1 MTGGWT
7 LRGPQETV
15 IRIVRVNVGSG
26 DRADGVDGSRKGLGA
41 LEGTCART
49 RGVEGGDSAVRSA
62 HEAVIHIARVRVPSR
77 DRPLRIDGQWLG
89 ALEGTCARA
98 RGIEGGGS
106 AVRSAHEAVI
116 HIVRVR
122 VQSRDR
128 PRRVDAVGDGAL
140 ELACARARNI
150 EGGESAV
157 RETHVGVTH
166 IV

>member
-41 LEGTCART
+41 LEGTCARP

>member
-1 MTGGWT
+1 VTGGWT